1 LSFLL
6 ASDAAGM
13 AGRFTS
19 SDLDRLLDIVG
30 RSPVLGSSDLPI
42 IQPAS
47 EAARQLWA
55 ANERYWL
62 EELRSATVYAW
73 SEQQY
78 RDAARL
84 LCAAEYQKSVL
95 QEFREALQDIAPR
108 ACTPALVWSRPDDVG
123 PLPSE
128 VLSPDQIVFSD
139 LMSDGAPGAQD
150 TGQVSPDRDR
160 LEDPC
165 AQDPPVSPAAAPPG
179 SNAHLSVDTARM
191 PDRPVFNAVRANLFL
206 QTGLAAAR
214 PYDGWSDFQ
223 HRNDLPETVA
233 SDLRTV
239 YADGFDKLDLWVGAL
254 VEASYQSDV
263 NSTIESLLARHLDE
277 AQASAIFDA
286 MELLSGTNIAAAID
300 QGRLSDVLPRLRGSG
315 LYDPLEDSELHDA
328 LESLAPIILG
338 TNGDD
343 VLIGTSG
350 ADVMFGAAGND
361 ILIGGDGDDVL
372 EGGSGD
378 DTLIGGAGNDRLT
391 GGSGND
397 ILLGG
402 EGGDT
407 LIGGDGDDLLDG
419 GGGDD
424 VLDAGAG
431 QDILIGGA
439 GDDRLDGGDGDD
451 VLIGD
456 EIEDDADNAIAP
468 VTEAVV
474 AIGTAHDD
482 VISGGSAD
490 DQIDGAGGHDV
501 LIGGAG
507 NDRIFGGRGRD
518 TLHGGDGNDLLDG
531 GRDRDLMMGGLGDDC
546 YVVDNVGDVVVEL
559 AGEGLDTVETTLRTY
574 VLPDNVEVLV
584 YAGKGDFAGTG
595 NALDNTIVGGAG
607 NDVLIGGDGKDV
619 LIGGD
624 GDDELFGGEG
634 DDVLIGGAGN
644 DFLHGGSGRNRF
656 DGGDGDD
663 VVFSGTGDDY
673 ILFTRGN
680 DTIVLMPGFGNDV
693 LEGFRPDSSG
703 SGSRHRIDVSAYN
716 FDENALGRD
725 ILLIYTEDGT
735 SVQIGDDSLLL
746 VMVDVAELDK
756 SNFIF

>member
-1 LSFLL
+1 
-6 ASDAAGM
+6 M

-84 LCAAEYQKSVL
+84 LCAAEYQQSVL
-95 QEFREALQDIAPR
+95 QEFRDALQDIAPR

-128 VLSPDQIVFSD
+128 VLSSDQIVFSD
-139 LMSDGAPGAQD
+139 LMSDGAPGAPE
-150 TGQVSPDRDR
+150 TGQVGPDRDR
-160 LEDPC
+160 LEGPC
-165 AQDPPVSPAAAPPG
+165 AHDPPVSPTAAPPG
-179 SNAHLSVDTARM
+179 SNAHLSVDTARI

-300 QGRLSDVLPRLRGSG
+300 QGRLSDVLPRLRGSS

-328 LESLAPIILG
+328 LDSLAPIILG

-372 EGGSGD
+372 EGG
-378 DTLIGGAGNDRLT
+378 T
-391 GGSGND
+391 
-397 ILLGG
+397 
-402 EGGDT
+402 
-407 LIGGDGDDLLDG
+407 
-419 GGGDD
+419 
-424 VLDAGAG
+424 G
-431 QDILIGGA
+431 QDVLIGGA
-439 GDDRLDGGDGDD
+439 GDDLLDGGDGDD

-456 EIEDDADNAIAP
+456 EIEDDADDATVP
-468 VTEAVV
+468 VPEAVV
-474 AIGTAHDD
+474 AVGTAHDD
-482 VISGGSAD
+482 VISGGSGD

-507 NDRIFGGRGRD
+507 NDLMFGGRGRD
-518 TLHGGDGNDLLDG
+518 TLIGGDGNDLLDG
-531 GRDRDLMMGGLGDDC
+531 GRDRDLMIGGLGDDR
-546 YVVDNVGDVVVEL
+546 YVVDNVGDVVIEL

-607 NDVLIGGDGKDV
+607 NDVLIGGDGNDV
-619 LIGGD
+619 LSGGD
-624 GDDELFGGEG
+624 GDDQLFGGEG

-663 VVFSGTGDDY
+663 VVYSGTGDDY

-716 FDENALGRD
+716 FDEDALGRD